1 MPVDLAAADGPGL
14 LVQRAL
20 DDHGRVDVLV
30 NNVGGVRLRL
40 DGFLG
45 TGDEEFE
52 WAMRMNFFSALRAT
66 RAAIPHMVD
75 QGGGAIVNVASVNS
89 FFQPDAGT
97 IDYGA
102 AKAALLNLS
111 KSLAQ
116 EFGAKGIHVNCVSPG
131 PVATDLWLGE
141 HGVAE
146 TVAAASGVDA
156 DTARESVVAS
166 IGGFATGRF
175 TTPGGGRHAR
185 GGTGLRANRQCHGR
199 QLRDRRRPDQDDLS
213 SGCLMS
219 WARSVPRLSYRHDHA
234 LPQARLL
241 GPGGLGDL
249 ARLLA
254 DLLGRRGVRADPR
267 LHRRCVRGR
276 HQLLR
281 HGQRVWPRRRR
292 VGVGRDPRRA
302 ARGTRMCWR
311 PRCGARCRTTR
322 PTAACR
328 PRRSRK
334 QIDASLDR
342 LRTDYV
348 DLYQAH
354 RFDPDVPIEETIEA
368 FQQVVAQRQGALP
381 GLQRVDAASRSRRRS
396 TSPAPT
402 CSSPPSPS
410 TRCSGGHPR
419 RSCSRC
425 ARPTASRRSSG
436 RRWRRAC

>member
-1 MPVDLAAADGPGL
+1 MPVDLAAAEGPGL

-20 DDHGRVDVLV
+20 DDHGRIDVLV

-156 DTARESVVAS
+156 DTARESVVAEHWRLRDRS
-166 IGGFATGRF
+166 IHHA
-175 TTPGGGRHAR
+175 GGGRH
-185 GGTGLRANRQCHGR
+185 
-199 QLRDRRRPDQDDLS
+199 
-213 SGCLMS
+213 
-219 WARSVPRLSYRHDHA
+219 
-234 LPQARLL
+234 
-241 GPGGLGDL
+241 
-249 ARLLA
+249 
-254 DLLGRRGVRADPR
+254 
-267 LHRRCVRGR
+267 
-276 HQLLR
+276 
-281 HGQRVWPRRRR
+281 PRR
-292 VGVGRDPRRA
+292 
-302 ARGTRMCWR
+302 
-311 PRCGARCRTTR
+311 
-322 PTAACR
+322 
-328 PRRSRK
+328 
-334 QIDASLDR
+334 
-342 LRTDYV
+342 
-348 DLYQAH
+348 DL
-354 RFDPDVPIEETIEA
+354 
-368 FQQVVAQRQGALP
+368 
-381 GLQRVDAASRSRRRS
+381 GL
-396 TSPAPT
+396 
-402 CSSPPSPS
+402 
-410 TRCSGGHPR
+410 
-419 RSCSRC
+419 
-425 ARPTASRRSSG
+425 
-436 RRWRRAC
+436 